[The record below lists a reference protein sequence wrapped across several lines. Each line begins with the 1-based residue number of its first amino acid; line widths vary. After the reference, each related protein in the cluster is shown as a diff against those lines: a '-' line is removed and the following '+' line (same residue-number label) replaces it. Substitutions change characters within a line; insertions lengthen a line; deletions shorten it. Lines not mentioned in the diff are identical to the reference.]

1 MNFGFCNALYGELS
15 VAQNLEKSRALGFG
29 TYETGAW
36 SLLKRDKFDSG
47 RAVQQSH
54 LDDWSLIDDIGQAA
68 ADTGVSI
75 CCIHAPPP
83 GIKLGDPDFDD
94 NFFIYEALLA
104 RMQKLGI
111 SLLLHHAG
119 NGKLGEFQEGAN
131 QPMWNAIV
139 GSLKKL
145 RDVAANYGVQ
155 LTIETG
161 SGLQDLT
168 RPEALKRLLD
178 EVEGLSWA
186 IDVQHAFRPGQW
198 TYPEYFEAVGD
209 KLAHMH
215 VPDGDGFISHGGIP
229 GQCTI
234 DWDEVMGLV
243 RQTGYDGNAIIETD
257 LRALDNIL
265 GYYLN
270 MMKEEG
276 ISAAQI
282 GSIPYSPPNQY
293 RYGTAAEGNTK
304 LTPVFDRM
312 PGAVITLN
320 ENAEEI
326 TDIRDHVILTAKKQL
341 ERFWNQSGDTT

>member
-15 VAQNLEKSRALGFG
+15 VVQNLEKSRALGFG

-36 SLLKRDKFDSG
+36 SLLKRDKFDGG

-83 GIKLGDPDFDD
+83 GIKLGDPNFDD

-119 NGKLGEFQEGAN
+119 NGKLGDFQEGAN
-131 QPMWNAIV
+131 QPMWDAIV

-145 RDVAANYGVQ
+145 RDVAASYGVQ

-168 RPEALKRLLD
+168 RPEALKRLFD

-186 IDVQHAFRPGQW
+186 IDVQHAFRPGHW

-243 RQTGYDGNAIIETD
+243 HQTGYDGNAIIETD
-257 LRALDNIL
+257 LRALDYIL

-276 ISAAQI
+276 ISAARI
-282 GSIPYSPPNQY
+282 KSIPYSPPNQY
-293 RYGTAAEGNTK
+293 RYGADAEGNTK

-320 ENAEEI
+320 ENADEI

-341 ERFWNQSGDTT
+341 ERFWNQNGDTT